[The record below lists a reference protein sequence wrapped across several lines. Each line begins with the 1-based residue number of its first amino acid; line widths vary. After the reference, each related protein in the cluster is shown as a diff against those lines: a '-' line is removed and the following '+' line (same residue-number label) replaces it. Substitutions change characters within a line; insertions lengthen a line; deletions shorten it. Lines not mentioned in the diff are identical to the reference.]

1 MIELNLHKEK
11 VFSILS
17 FSIFYLL
24 SDSIIMMEY
33 LISLKKFLEIVD
45 RLVSKIFSLDNSE
58 MIIYLCYN

>member
-11 VFSILS
+11 VFNILS

-24 SDSIIMMEY
+24 NDSIIMLEY

-45 RLVSKIFSLDNSE
+45 KLVSKIFSLDYSE